1 MMFFITAT
9 VAPVCIFFFIYL
21 TVNTRN
27 ITYMHQEDICH
38 VFGLGLVTIIYSTMA
53 TENIA
58 GRKVSTNFKY
68 SSGQHF
74 KHRPVS
80 VGTIYEPV
88 CNHNNNTNILIC

>member
-27 ITYMHQEDICH
+27 TYMHQEDICH

-58 GRKVSTNFKY
+58 SDWPKGF
-68 SSGQHF
+68 H
-74 KHRPVS
+74 
-80 VGTIYEPV
+80 
-88 CNHNNNTNILIC
+88 